1 MNKVLKK
8 VLICLFIAVLASCS
22 NNHKENSQDMSI
34 AVETLTAKETS
45 IQSRFDLSSKIIS
58 QNNVTVV
65 PKASGTVKSVSV
77 SVGQHVQKGDMIM
90 KIDDTD
96 LNIQLKQAV
105 AAVELAKANAKL
117 STSGTLENNI
127 NQMKAQI
134 DSLQIQ
140 LDDSNRNL
148 ERTKELYDAGAV
160 SQADLEKV
168 QSGVDTL
175 QTQLEHAKQTL
186 LLNETEVAQATN
198 EVGQSAIIQAQ
209 TAVSNIQNMIS
220 YTTVRA
226 ETSGTITSLSTEE
239 GNVAAA
245 GVPVATISDND
256 KLKVSLQVSQ
266 NIIDRIDVGTPVQII
281 TSKDCTPLNASITN
295 LSRASNMQTSLY
307 PVEIMLENEDGKLYS
322 GMFVTVRIFSD
333 RKDGVIALPINSI
346 LEEDGKTYVYKA
358 KGGKAVKS
366 EVVKGI
372 QNDEMAEIV
381 SGVNASDKIIVKGQE
396 FLSQDSAISIV
407 NEDK

>member
-45 IQSRFDLSSKIIS
+45 IQSCFDLSSKIIS

-65 PKASGTVKSVSV
+65 PKASGTVKSVPV

-96 LNIQLKQAV
+96 LSIQLKQAV

-281 TSKDCTPLNASITN
+281 TSKDCIPVNASITN